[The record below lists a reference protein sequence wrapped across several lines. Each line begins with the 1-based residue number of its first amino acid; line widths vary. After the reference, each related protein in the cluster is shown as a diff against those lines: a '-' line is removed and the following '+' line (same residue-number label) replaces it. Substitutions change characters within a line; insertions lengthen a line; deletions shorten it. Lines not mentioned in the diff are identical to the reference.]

1 MAAGSCHR
9 RPPAHLQDI
18 FGVQSEVAKAVARGG
33 AEDVEI
39 PPYPRPARRR

>member
-18 FGVQSEVAKAVARGG
+18 FGVQSEVAEAVARGG
-33 AEDVEI
+33 AEVLI
-39 PPYPRPARRR
+39 QPPFLEFLGPG